1 MDYDLKIVDAT
12 IVDGSGAPRFNG
24 EIGVKDGR
32 IVAVGTAT
40 GDAREVIDAKGAVVS
55 PGFIDCH
62 THYDAQVFWD
72 PSISPSVYHG
82 VTTVLSGNCGFTLAP
97 LSGRKEDTDY
107 LLAMLAQVEGMP
119 LKSLETAITP
129 TWNSFGEYLDRI
141 DDGLAVNMAFL
152 VGHSALRRHVMGSR
166 AIGHEATPEEIEAM
180 AALLRKSLSE
190 GGAGFSTTKSYSHSD
205 HNGDPV
211 PSRWAS
217 NEEILALAAVVK
229 EFPGTWLELL
239 PPLHDPQSS
248 YELSTAMSLAGGRAV
263 NWNVFIVNAQQ
274 PERLESQLRMGTYA
288 AERGARVYGLI
299 QAVAMKNVINFRT
312 GIQLELIE
320 GWTPFI
326 HLPHDWKLAVMRDP
340 VSRRKLEEAKDASFR
355 RSGLPQDFGVFV
367 IEFVGSE
374 RNARWVGKSVA
385 DYAAVVGKTA
395 FDALFDL
402 AIEEDLQLSF
412 SGPAMGDD
420 EAAWK
425 LRGEIWQNEHCL
437 IGASDAGAHLDAINT
452 FAVGTQLLGEGVRDR
467 GILSLEEG
475 VRRITSHL
483 ADAFGLTGRG
493 RIASGAAADLVVF
506 DPDTIA
512 CGSIGMRNDLPG
524 GETRLYADAVGIHH
538 VIVNGVPV
546 AAGNTP
552 TGRTGGRILRS
563 GTDTYTVPLGS
574 EHFQIESA

>member
-1 MDYDLKIVDAT
+1 MEMQETSMDYDIKIINAV
-12 IVDGSGAPRFNG
+12 IVDGSGSPRYSG
-24 EIGVKDGR
+24 DIGVKDGR
-32 IVAVGTAT
+32 IVAVGNAD
-40 GDAREVIDAKGAVVS
+40 GDAREVVDIKGAVVS

-72 PSISPSVYHG
+72 PLISPSVYHG

-97 LSGRKEDTDY
+97 LSGCKADTDY

-119 LKSLETAITP
+119 LKSLETAIEP

-141 DDGLAVNMAFL
+141 DHGLAVNMAFL
-152 VGHSALRRHVMGSR
+152 VGHSALRRNVMGSR

-190 GGAGFSTTKSYSHSD
+190 GGAGFSTTRSFSHSD

-239 PPLHDPQSS
+239 PPLHDPQQSF
-248 YELSTAMSLAGGRAV
+248 ELSTAMSLAGERAV
-263 NWNVFIVNAQQ
+263 NWNVIIVNAQA
-274 PERLESQLRMGTYA
+274 PERLENQLRMGTYA
-288 AERGARVYGLI
+288 AEHGARVYGLI

-312 GIQLELIE
+312 GMQLELLD

-340 VSRRKLEEAKDASFR
+340 VSRRKLEEAKDASFH
-355 RSGLPQDFGVFV
+355 RSGLPRDFGLFQ
-367 IEFVGSE
+367 IEYVGSE
-374 RNARWVGKSVA
+374 RNAPWVGKTIA
-385 DYAAVVGKTA
+385 EYAATTGKPA

-412 SGPAMGDD
+412 SGPAVGDD
-420 EAAWK
+420 EASWK
-425 LRGEIWQNEHCL
+425 IRGEIWQNEHCL

-452 FAVGTQLLGEGVRDR
+452 FAVGTQLLGEGVRKR
-467 GILSLEEG
+467 GIFSLEEG

-483 ADAFGLTGRG
+483 ADAFGLKDRG
-493 RIASGAAADLVVF
+493 RIAPGAAADLVVF
-506 DPDTIA
+506 DPDTID
-512 CGSIGMRNDLPG
+512 CGPIKLQSDLPG
-524 GETRLYADAVGIHH
+524 GETRLYAEAIGIHH

-546 AAGNTP
+546 AAGNAP
-552 TGRTGGRILRS
+552 TGRTGGRILRG
-563 GTDTYTVPLGS
+563 GTDTYTVPLG
-574 EHFQIESA
+574 